1 MFNCAFDPTGISETL
16 AATFAAS
23 SSTAATAGAT
33 TAGLSV
39 AVPTAAG
46 GTIAATT
53 VAPTIAAGAAAAG
66 GGVSLGAA
74 SLAATA
80 AGGALQ
86 TYGQMKAQGAER
98 QMQQL
103 QLQRQQNEI
112 IRQSRISFAGAKNAA
127 ANQGAGDTSSAQ
139 GGQGS
144 ILSQMGGNLSFLDD
158 YTNVANKATSGNMFA
173 GLGQSLERTGSY
185 VFGSQNRIGNI
196 FG

>member
-1 MFNCAFDPTGISETL
+1 MFSCAFDPTGISETL
-16 AATFAAS
+16 AATFAATS
-23 SSTAATAGAT
+23 TTAAAAAPAA

-39 AVPTAAG
+39 AIPTAGG
-46 GTIAATT
+46 GTALAST
-53 VAPTIAAGAAAAG
+53 VAPTIAAGAAAG
-66 GGVSLGAA
+66 SGVSLGAA

-98 QMQQL
+98 AMQNL
-103 QLQRQQNEI
+103 QLQRQQQEVV
-112 IRQSRISFAGAKNAA
+112 RQSRISFAKAKNAA

-144 ILSQMGGNLSFLDD
+144 IISQAGGNLSFLDE
-158 YTNVANKATSGNMFA
+158 YTQNANKATEGNMFA
-173 GLGQSLERTGSY
+173 GLGSSLERTGSY
-185 VFGSQNRIGNI
+185 VFGSQNRVGNI